1 MKRTVKRHSRE
12 LNEGKWRTVTTVAAS
27 YARQKDRFLSEYGH
41 PSVFGR
47 YTGERQARDELVAA
61 GYRSPTGLQ
70 GRQWKLA
77 LKDAFET
84 VERQW
89 LALAESLRSLV
100 MAQWKQGR
108 LTEEQA
114 HYAFWVLKSA
124 RRMAQLVGDKAPRP
138 EHFQIEAGERQ
149 RTVAY
154 LRRVIRRARGAGPR
168 VKKGR
173 SFVLD
178 AEMYSVFEQNGKQ
191 YIRIMTLTP
200 RERVVIPLTGE
211 GKLAGNL
218 RVVLDDEKRRVEIH
232 RAIDVQ
238 DRKAQGE
245 PLAVDLGVTEV
256 LTDSDGDRWGE
267 GQGKRLTTYSDQVC
281 DKGRKRNKL
290 RSVQEKQDERGNL
303 AKARRIEKYNLGIQK
318 RRRQRGKMR
327 QTMACE
333 INRALNALQRAK
345 DPVLIGHENLRG
357 LGGKFRSKR
366 LSRIVS
372 TWARGLLKN
381 RLTFKASAGGSR
393 REQVTPSYSS
403 QMCPRCGFVHY
414 QNRRGDRFRRTV
426 PVRGLFCGH
435 GGDSDAVAARNLLER
450 LDDPDIRLWTPKER
464 VKAILLSRFRRRVE
478 RWVFDF
484 PPEETNLAVLAEVG
498 IEHPST
504 VPGKTREPATS
515 ITVDVTGTRAGQSES
530 ETPVVAIRQRG
541 TDLGRFV

>member
-1 MKRTVKRHSRE
+1 MKRTVKRYSRE
-12 LNEGKWRTVTTVAAS
+12 LNAGKWQTVTTVVES
-27 YARQKDRFLSEYGH
+27 YARQKDRFLLEYGH

-61 GYRSPTGLQ
+61 GYGSPTGLQ

-100 MAQWKQGR
+100 MAQRKQGH

-114 HYAFWVLKSA
+114 HYAFWVLKSG
-124 RRMAQLVGDKAPRP
+124 RRMAQLVGAQAPSP
-138 EHFQIEAGERQ
+138 EHFEIEEGERR

-154 LRRVIRRARGAGPR
+154 LRRVIRRARGADPR

-218 RVVLDDEKRRVEIH
+218 RVVLDEQKRRVEIH
-232 RAIDVQ
+232 RAIDVR
-238 DRKAQGE
+238 DRQAQGE

-256 LTDSDGDRWGE
+256 LTDSDGDCWGE
-267 GQGKRLTTYSDQVC
+267 GQGKRLATYSDQVC

-290 RSVQEKQDERGNL
+290 RSVQEKQNERSNL
-303 AKARRIEKYNLGIQK
+303 GKARRIEKYNLGTQK

-327 QTMACE
+327 RTIACE

-345 DPVLIGHENLRG
+345 DPVLIGYENLRG
-357 LGGKFRSKR
+357 LEGKFKSKR

-372 TWARGLLKN
+372 TWARGLVKD
-381 RLTFKASAGGSR
+381 RLSFKASAGGSR

-414 QNRRGDRFRRTV
+414 RNRRGDRFQC
-426 PVRGLFCGH
+426 LFCGH

-450 LDDPDIRLWTPKER
+450 LNDPDIRLWTPKER
-464 VKAILLSRFRRRVE
+464 VKAILLCRFRRRVE
-478 RWVFDF
+478 RWTFDF
-484 PPEETNLAVLAEVG
+484 PPEGANLAVLGEVG

-515 ITVDVTGTRAGQSES
+515 ITVDMTGAGAGQSES
-530 ETPVVAIRQRG
+530 ETPAAAIRQRG
-541 TDLGRFV
+541 SDLGRFV